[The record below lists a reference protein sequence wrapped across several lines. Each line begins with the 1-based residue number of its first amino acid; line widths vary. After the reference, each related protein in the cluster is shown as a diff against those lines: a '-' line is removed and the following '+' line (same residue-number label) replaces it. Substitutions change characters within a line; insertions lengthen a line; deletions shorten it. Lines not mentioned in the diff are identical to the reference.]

1 MNLTMNELEGV
12 WILLERE
19 NSATLRGYVYA
30 EKSGYCITDM
40 QIFYKV
46 MIEDESI

>member
-1 MNLTMNELEGV
+1 MQLTMNELEGV

-30 EKSGYCITDM
+30 EQSGYCINIMRT
-40 QIFYKV
+40 FYRL